1 MGNLQK
7 AALFWC
13 KIKQYITLIFIV
25 IAIFFIIN
33 GVTQM
38 TSNKET
44 TKNYIQ
50 GRTRVIF
57 GTLGSIVLIAWYF
70 FLKTNI
76 GCGLAIASNVY
87 GLAGGGKY

>member
-1 MGNLQK
+1 MGNLQN

-13 KIKQYITLIFIV
+13 KIKQYITLIFIA

-33 GVTQM
+33 GVTKM
-38 TSNKET
+38 TSNKEN

-50 GRTRVIF
+50 GRTSVIF
-57 GTLGSIVLIAWYF
+57 GTIGSIVLVLWYL

-76 GCGLAIASNVY
+76 GCGLSIASNVY
-87 GLAGGGKY
+87 GLAGGKY